1 MFSNLIDVQAV
12 RRTLDSV
19 PQAFTRVQ
27 LQLFIGSV
35 EMAARRMP
43 VDQLDTISM
52 WTFNALFSQM
62 GPLHPEYRGM
72 VTRKRMISPSTYP
85 SVALEVLRNS
95 GGQ

>member
-1 MFSNLIDVQAV
+1 MFSNLIDVQAI
-12 RRTLDSV
+12 RRTLDNV
-19 PQAFTRVQ
+19 PPALAPEHVQAF
-27 LQLFIGSV
+27 IGTV
-35 EMAARRMP
+35 EKTARHMEG
-43 VDQLDTISM
+43 QISL
-52 WTFNALFSQM
+52 WSFNALFSQM